1 VKRRLSFISNSSSSS
16 FVVLGINVG
25 RLTKAKKEELMKEE
39 GWEWDPE
46 EYDNINDA
54 FEDFTVCSDKY
65 VFLDSY
71 ELKKNEYVVGDK
83 ISELSSEDPEEENP
97 PKTMK
102 ELLEIQNKLQKK
114 FKTTAEAKIYS
125 FTKYN

>member
-1 VKRRLSFISNSSSSS
+1 
-16 FVVLGINVG
+16 
-25 RLTKAKKEELMKEE
+25 MKEE